1 MGLDGVE
8 LVLAIEGTFGISI
21 PDGDAAAL
29 VTPALL
35 IKHVQTAVA
44 SKPKNRPCLSQRAFH
59 LVRSRLCEVTNASRR
74 EIKLDTRI
82 NHIFRKET
90 RQQEWDAF
98 RSASK
103 MNRLPDLRFGR
114 GTLFSPTR
122 VRDLVSLQISLM
134 SEELQSTGRWT
145 DQEVR
150 TVVRHVIAE
159 QLGIKDFDD
168 NDEFVRD
175 LGVD

>member
-8 LVLAIEGTFGISI
+8 LVLATEETFGISI
-21 PDGDAAAL
+21 PDGDAATL

-44 SKPKNRPCLSQRAFH
+44 SKPKSKPCLSQRAFH
-59 LVRSRLCEVTNASRR
+59 RVRSRLCEVINTPRR

-82 NHIFRKET
+82 NRVFPKET
-90 RQQEWDAF
+90 REEKWRDF
-98 RSASK
+98 RSVSN
-103 MNRLPDLRFGR
+103 MTRLPDLRFGR
-114 GTLFSPTR
+114 GTLFSPKR

-134 SEELQSTGRWT
+134 SEELRSTGTWT

-150 TVVRHVIAE
+150 TVVRHVISE
-159 QLGIKDFDD
+159 QLGIKSFDD

>member
-8 LVLAIEGTFGISI
+8 LILAIEETFGISI

-29 VTPALL
+29 MTPALL

-44 SKPKNRPCLSQRAFH
+44 SKPRGKPCLSQRAFH
-59 LVRSRLCEVTNASRR
+59 RVRSRLCEVTNAPRR
-74 EIKLDTRI
+74 EVKLDTRI
-82 NHIFRKET
+82 NRIFPKET
-90 RQQEWDAF
+90 REEKWKDF
-98 RSASK
+98 RTASE
-103 MNRLPDLRFGR
+103 MTRLPDLRFGR

-122 VRDLVSLQISLM
+122 VRDVVSLQISLM
-134 SEELQSTGRWT
+134 SEELQNTGTWT

-159 QLGIKDFDD
+159 QLGIKHFDD
-168 NDEFVRD
+168 NDEFVQD

>member
-8 LVLAIEGTFGISI
+8 LVLAIEETFGISI
-21 PDGDAAAL
+21 SDGDAPAL
-29 VTPALL
+29 VTPAML
-35 IKHVQTAVA
+35 IKHVQAAVA
-44 SKPKNRPCLSQRAFH
+44 SKPKSKPCLSQRAFH
-59 LVRSRLCEVTNASRR
+59 WVRSRLCEVTNVSRR

-82 NHIFRKET
+82 NRIFPKET
-90 RQQEWDAF
+90 REQKWKDF
-98 RSASK
+98 RSASN
-103 MNRLPDLRFGR
+103 MTRLPDLRFGR

-122 VRDLVSLQISLM
+122 VRDLVRLQISLM
-134 SEELQSTGRWT
+134 SEELRNTGTWT

-150 TVVRHVIAE
+150 MVVRHVISE

-175 LGVD
+175 LGLD